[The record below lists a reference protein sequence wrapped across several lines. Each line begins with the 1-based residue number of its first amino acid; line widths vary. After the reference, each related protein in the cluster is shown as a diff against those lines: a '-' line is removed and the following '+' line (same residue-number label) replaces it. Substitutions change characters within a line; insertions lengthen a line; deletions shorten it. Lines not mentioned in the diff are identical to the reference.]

1 MMKNFFSVLMAISL
15 MAMCFNSCDS
25 NDDDNNL
32 PTQSLVSGTEFVGST
47 TISSSYIQ
55 DPATYKVDLKDKT
68 LTLTLEK
75 AQMSSAMPMQVDI
88 VIPDISYT
96 MTKENYTFSG
106 ENIIPTYLGQPFS
119 QYAILSLNGSITRM
133 EDNSFQ
139 LSVNMVMGTYDVVIL
154 GNSAY

>member
-1 MMKNFFSVLMAISL
+1 MKNFFSVLMAISL